1 MPEISDLLR
10 KRNPNVRGLPLL
22 LFQRFC
28 QDHDLSSEEV
38 TNSELQ
44 NIVREKLKSSDIVKH
59 FLVTCETFLLTY
71 LIKIG

>member
-1 MPEISDLLR
+1 MPEIIDLLR
-10 KRNPNVRGLPLL
+10 KRNPNVRGLPLR

-44 NIVREKLKSSDIVKH
+44 NIVREVEKL
-59 FLVTCETFLLTY
+59 
-71 LIKIG
+71 

>member
-10 KRNPNVRGLPLL
+10 KRNPNVRGLPLR

-28 QDHDLSSEEV
+28 QDYDLSSEEV

-44 NIVREKLKSSDIVKH
+44 NIVREKLKSCGIVKH
-59 FLVTCETFLLTY
+59 FLVNCETFLLTY